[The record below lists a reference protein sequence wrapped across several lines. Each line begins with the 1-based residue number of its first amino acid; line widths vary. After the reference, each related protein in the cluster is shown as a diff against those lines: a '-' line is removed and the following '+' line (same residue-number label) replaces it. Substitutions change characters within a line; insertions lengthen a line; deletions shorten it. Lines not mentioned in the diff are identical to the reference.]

1 TSLRRRGIIATMIHL
16 HEGSEPLFKMSKREQ
31 EAAEYLEKHKIIDL
45 MDNLTSMLFF
55 YRPERPREFL
65 IDQLEK
71 LKESKVS
78 QEYSP
83 CLFNESNLDALFGI
97 LDPSHQGYITHAQYK
112 EALKTLGVKNFN
124 EFPDGAG
131 EDRISQETF
140 RREAKDGLLR
150 SAATF

>member
-1 TSLRRRGIIATMIHL
+1 
-16 HEGSEPLFKMSKREQ
+16 MSKREQ

-45 MDNLTSMLFF
+45 VDNLTSMVFF
-55 YRPERPREFL
+55 YRPDRPQEFL

-97 LDPSHQGYITHAQYK
+97 LDPCHQGYITHAQYK

-131 EDRISQETF
+131 EERISQETF
-140 RREAKDGLLR
+140 RREA
-150 SAATF
+150 